1 MINILHYYCKPSRK
15 ELLNNITYRHGV
27 SCQVND
33 TFLDISDIVKDLTN
47 KNHIDCIVIDEGL
60 FSQFDTPEDIKSKLD
75 VLRYVCVDTEIVIVA
90 PDKDDE
96 DETLGLL
103 SRSKIAEL
111 IITKSM
117 SDDFEN
123 IMADYL
129 DGKYSEQ
136 KEEIKAENK
145 TSEQIEPEQNIV
157 QAVPTVQTVEPLE
170 EEPKTQKSNSSFS
183 AIVTSVLRK
192 NPQEPIQK
200 DEDEIIDIVDT
211 EIEAE
216 AMIEDFERDSVITI
230 GVCGLQPHIGVTH
243 HALSLAKSLS
253 KLSKD
258 AHVCYKENNAHDAY
272 RILQASSLANVK
284 QGFINIMGVDIYDRY
299 VDVDDLEEYDFCVI
313 DFGCIQ
319 ECKSSDF
326 FATDMPIII
335 AGAKDWE
342 IHNFIGAYKNGVLDN
357 ANVLMNFFPE
367 REQTNFK
374 KAFPDLR
381 LYFANYS
388 PEVFAPDNNID
399 LYFDMLRENLMRLEN
414 VR

>member
-1 MINILHYYCKPSRK
+1 MINILHYYCKPNKK

-47 KNHIDCIVIDEGL
+47 KNHIDCIVIDDGL

-90 PDKDDE
+90 LDKDD
-96 DETLGLL
+96 DETLELL
-103 SRSKIAEL
+103 SRSKVTEL

-117 SDDFEN
+117 KDDFES

-129 DGKYSEQ
+129 DGKYSEREEETIVENTMPEQ
-136 KEEIKAENK
+136 VEPEKQPTQKVEVIKEE
-145 TSEQIEPEQNIV
+145 PE
-157 QAVPTVQTVEPLE
+157 
-170 EEPKTQKSNSSFS
+170 TQKTNSSFS
-183 AIVTSVLRK
+183 AIVTSSIRK
-192 NPQEPIQK
+192 EPQESVQK
-200 DEDEIIDIVDT
+200 DEDVIIDIVDT
-211 EIEAE
+211 EMET
-216 AMIEDFERDSVITI
+216 EDVFANFETDDVITI

-253 KLSKD
+253 ALSKD
-258 AHVCYKENNAHDAY
+258 TRVCYKENNAHDAY
-272 RILQASSLANVK
+272 RVLQASSLASVK

-299 VDVDDLEEYDFCVI
+299 ANVNNLEDYEICVI
-313 DFGCIQ
+313 DFGSIQ

-326 FATDMPIII
+326 FETDIPIII

-342 IHNFIGAYKNGVLDN
+342 IHNFIGAYKNGILDN
-357 ANVLMNFFPE
+357 ATVLMNFFPE
-367 REQTNFK
+367 NEQTNFK
-374 KAFPDLR
+374 KAFPDLK
-381 LYFANYS
+381 LYFADYA

-399 LYFDMLRENLMRLEN
+399 LYFDILRENLIRLEN
-414 VR
+414 VE